1 MVEWLQSYGLL
12 VVTAILIAG
21 RAWFTKGM
29 SGRPRCRLVCM
40 SPALDSLVSEK
51 STQSNSE
58 IAVSDSSNTGKVEGK
73 AMKAEG
79 KAANRERGLGKA
91 VDGIGRFARGELRRN
106 WPIMQANSR
115 TLPWTRSRA

>member
-1 MVEWLQSYGLL
+1 M
-12 VVTAILIAG
+12 
-21 RAWFTKGM
+21 
-29 SGRPRCRLVCM
+29 
-40 SPALDSLVSEK
+40 
-51 STQSNSE
+51 
-58 IAVSDSSNTGKVEGK
+58 SDSSNTGKVEGK